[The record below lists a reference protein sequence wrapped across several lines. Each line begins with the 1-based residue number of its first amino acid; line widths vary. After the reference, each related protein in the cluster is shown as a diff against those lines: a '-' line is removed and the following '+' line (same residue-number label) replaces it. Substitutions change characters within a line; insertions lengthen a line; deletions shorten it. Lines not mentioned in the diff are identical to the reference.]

1 MRPAVP
7 LERPHLQSVVSQRI
21 ASLVLELI
29 SLEGKERDYVSLL
42 ERKATIENEIHWLQ
56 EVELEL

>member
-7 LERPHLQSVVSQRI
+7 LERPELQSVVSQRI

-29 SLEGKERDYVSLL
+29 TLESKERDYITLL
-42 ERKATIENEIHWLQ
+42 ERKAAIEVEIGWLQ
-56 EVELEL
+56 GVEIDL